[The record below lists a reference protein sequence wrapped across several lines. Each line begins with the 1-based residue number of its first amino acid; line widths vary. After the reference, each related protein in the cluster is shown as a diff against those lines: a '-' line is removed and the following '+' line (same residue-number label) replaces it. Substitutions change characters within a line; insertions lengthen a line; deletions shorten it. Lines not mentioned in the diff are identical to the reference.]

1 MMRKEETKDW
11 DLKFK
16 KLPSKLSSVNFI
28 HVIIFMYTFIY
39 FNYLLRPGGGS
50 QLATLGLTGLICRMG
65 IIISSHIRFVV
76 LDPVEYNMER
86 NVVK

>member
-39 FNYLLRPGGGS
+39 FNYLLGGRGS
-50 QLATLGLTGLICRMG
+50 QLATLDLTGLICRMG